1 MSTDNFTSISSKG
14 CAVVDYMCVPYS
26 GLQFVHTFDV
36 ITMKDIIINI
46 DYQSSEISALP
57 DHSILCC
64 TINMSPYYRQGI
76 KCKTNDCSTDV
87 NSSTPKL
94 CSVQKNIKLK
104 MLTQIYFL
112 MNDALMHLSIL
123 SIRFNPALNLKMS

>member
-1 MSTDNFTSISSKG
+1 MNFLCDSKFCVLNGRFNLSTDNFTSISSKG

-36 ITMKDIIINI
+36 ITMKDIIIDI

-87 NSSTPKL
+87 TVLHHMFCTKE
-94 CSVQKNIKLK
+94 I
-104 MLTQIYFL
+104 
-112 MNDALMHLSIL
+112 
-123 SIRFNPALNLKMS
+123 

>member
-1 MSTDNFTSISSKG
+1 MCYKRHKKNPDSFLNFLCDSKFCVLNGRLNLSTDNFTSISSKS
-14 CAVVDYMCVPYS
+14 CALVDYMCVPYS
-26 GLQFVHTFDV
+26 GLQFVHTFHV

-94 CSVQKNIKLK
+94 CSVQKI
-104 MLTQIYFL
+104 
-112 MNDALMHLSIL
+112 
-123 SIRFNPALNLKMS
+123 